1 MAASTLSKR
10 SNLNLIYT
18 KKTTTITNKDRKH
31 EFIIKQWEKASI
43 EAKYKPLLH
52 NEAFAG
58 HRFWLRKAYTQQ
70 TKYDQSPSHKLSSS
84 ESEASNSFNFW
95 AIS

>member
-52 NEAFAG
+52 NEAFAR